1 MREYDYVVF
10 ARGYHSDRQRFLAEF
25 KGTSIVDEVE
35 EQHKQFIDPAKFP
48 RRKQGYFCIDFG
60 QPMVLSPGV
69 VTTCSTR
76 SAKKPASSRTG
87 SKNRRGQ
94 PQTSRRKSAR
104 ITRSRARRAMFV

>member
-1 MREYDYVVF
+1 
-10 ARGYHSDRQRFLAEF
+10 RFLAEF